1 MNDKQAIDM
10 HKVCTGKARFL
21 DSSDILFSFLAKWAA
36 VHSLVLFTLTL
47 SHIIATRVGLDLAC
61 MTCIFKKF
69 IDLCDQTTG
78 NKERLGS
85 I

>member
-1 MNDKQAIDM
+1 MA
-10 HKVCTGKARFL
+10 V
-21 DSSDILFSFLAKWAA
+21 
-36 VHSLVLFTLTL
+36 VHSLVLFILTL
-47 SHIIATRVGLDLAC
+47 SHIIATRLGLDLAC